1 MDKLTSLKN
10 KIESNQIALLG
21 QCQASGERMK
31 KLEESVLT
39 SFDTMNTLAKNQE
52 SLQRDM
58 TDTNNKLKDISSMLS
73 QLLEEKV
80 PGSPIR
86 KNRRT
91 AEHEPGDTTM
101 MEGGTS

>member
-10 KIESNQIALLG
+10 KIESNQTALMA
-21 QCQASGERMK
+21 QRQASDECMK

-52 SLQRDM
+52 SLQRNM

-73 QLLEEKV
+73 QLLEEKA

-101 MEGGTS
+101 TEEGTS